1 MFFLPLLSPLELA
14 QLHLD
19 QDNSQLETGSPQRQK
34 ATLFFPLVLWD
45 LNWTSLCKQRHAFLS
60 APMFGRSLMSWFGN
74 RGGHCNSGRLHRL
87 PSSAPLGT
95 KSTRFLRQRCLFAP
109 LQMRMGMRPLSFP
122 RLANAVDQKTGAP
135 SLLFCARLARAVAG
149 LGATQCFRAS
159 VSDARQLAVRRARG
173 GADWLSGPA
182 NDRWDVF
189 SGPNQR
195 LPCEAAAGARGA
207 NPLGIRFSHLGR
219 LIANACTCVE
229 LRLSCFRHH

>member
-1 MFFLPLLSPLELA
+1 MFFLPLLSPLELV
-14 QLHLD
+14 QLNLD
-19 QDNSQLETGSPQRQK
+19 QDNSRLETGSPQRQK
-34 ATLFFPLVLWD
+34 VTLCPLVMRG
-45 LNWTSLCKQRHAFLS
+45 LNWISSYKQRRASLS
-60 APMFGRSLMSWFGN
+60 SPLFGRSLVRWIGN
-74 RGGHCNSGRLHRL
+74 RVFHCNSGRLHRMHF
-87 PSSAPLGT
+87 SALLGT
-95 KSTRFLRQRCLFAP
+95 KLTSSLKQRCPFAP
-109 LQMRMGMRPLSFP
+109 MQMRMGMRPPSFP

-149 LGATQCFRAS
+149 FEVTRCFRAS

-189 SGPNQR
+189 SGPNQH

-219 LIANACTCVE
+219 LIANACICVE